1 MVFAARR
8 MAALLAL
15 SSAALALV
23 ACAPVTPQTYSVG
36 RTQVSFDEAPQ
47 LEWRYW
53 GSDSDLIPVAPRDL
67 SRDEPLQAKVWQMRT
82 SLGELVAVMAV
93 RSNVDDL
100 NRQPTV
106 WTQDCPK
113 QQGVLVERTQGLNV
127 GRVDCLRIKR
137 TANSEEWLAQNDPRM
152 AARLS
157 AGGIYFARP
166 MSHVSYHFTT
176 GSGGLVEVQVLADH
190 RLVRPETHNS
200 IDFFSAGR
208 PLLTW
213 AQDLSQALRQS
224 TGFMNGVFKVPP
236 FPFPID
242 EKPYYQTKA
251 AEDSQAPKPQAQV
264 RMQAGQPVPPPA
276 AKP

>member
-1 MVFAARR
+1 MVFAVRKM
-8 MAALLAL
+8 MAVLAL
-15 SSAALALV
+15 SSAAMALV
-23 ACAPVTPQTYSVG
+23 ACAPVTPQTYPVG
-36 RTQVSFDEAPQ
+36 RTQVAFDEAPQ
-47 LEWRYW
+47 MQWRYW
-53 GSDSDLIPVAPRDL
+53 GSDSELIPVAPSDL
-67 SRDEPLQAKVWQMRT
+67 AHDEPLQSKVWQMRT

-137 TANSEEWLAQNDPRM
+137 TANSEQWLAQNDARM
-152 AARLS
+152 EARLN
-157 AGGIYFARP
+157 AAGIYFARP
-166 MSHVSYHFTT
+166 MSHVSYQYTT
-176 GSGGLVEVQVLADH
+176 GNGGYVEVQVLADH

-213 AQDLSQALRQS
+213 AQDLSLAVRQS
-224 TGFMNGVFKVPP
+224 TGFMNGVFNVPP
-236 FPFPID
+236 FPYSI
-242 EKPYYQTKA
+242 EQKPYYQTQ
-251 AEDSQAPKPQAQV
+251 EAQDTQV
-264 RMQAGQPVPPPA
+264 ANPRAGRRARAGQPVPPDQP
-276 AKP
+276 